1 MDIINMDW
9 GFIMEV
15 ALASIA
21 CALIAVAGSVLINAF
36 SNRKGYKDIDIKI
49 GNLDNTTLSGE
60 HKDMKKAIEQSITH
74 NTNEINSKIG
84 ILNNTTLSG
93 QNENIMKSVE
103 DISKFLEKEKEQK
116 KLKNSLLNYDLE
128 KISTS
133 IDNLSGF
140 ASNMEDLCAENAAL
154 KAEVEELKQEN
165 KKVVQENIKLKE
177 QLFENQN
184 KQTNHLTQ
192 NL

>member
-21 CALIAVAGSVLINAF
+21 CALIAVAGSILINTF
-36 SNRKGYKDIDIKI
+36 SNRKGYKDIDSKI

-74 NTNEINSKIG
+74 NTNEIDSKIG

-165 KKVVQENIKLKE
+165 KKLKE
-177 QLFENQN
+177 QLAQHIKPEQN
-184 KQTNHLTQ
+184 NKRTQTL

>member
-36 SNRKGYKDIDIKI
+36 SNRKGYKDIDSKI

-74 NTNEINSKIG
+74 NTNEINGKIG

-116 KLKNSLLNYDLE
+116 KLKNSLLSYDLQ

-140 ASNMEDLCAENAAL
+140 ASNMEDLCAENLAL
-154 KAEVEELKQEN
+154 KAEVEEMKKEN
-165 KKVVQENIKLKE
+165 KKLKE

-184 KQTNHLTQ
+184 KHTNHLTQ